1 VATNSQKQDLAIAPI
16 QIHYTATAH
25 TKKNL
30 HHKVGLLICQK
41 SIVLDCPWSTPV
53 QVVNEIV

>member
-1 VATNSQKQDLAIAPI
+1 VATDSQRQDSAIAPI
-16 QIHYTATAH
+16 QIHYAAAAH

-30 HHKVGLLICQK
+30 RHKVGLLICQK
-41 SIVLDCPWSTPV
+41 SIVSDCPLSTPV